1 MAKPP
6 ITIADVAY
14 LTGLFDG
21 EGCVTYKQYY
31 DRKRKDR
38 PRRYKTWRIALEMSM
53 TDEGVIRW
61 VHEVTGVGTVRLNV
75 KNKSPSSKPHWKD
88 QWRWRCSHREAL
100 KIAKLMWPYAIVK
113 LHKLEQIIDHYEPR
127 IQEPGDNVVD
137 LESERIIRRVRP

>member
-1 MAKPP
+1 MDP
-6 ITIADVAY
+6 IALADVAY

-21 EGCVTYKQYY
+21 EGCVTYKQYF

-38 PRRYKTWRIALEMSM
+38 PKRYKTWRIALEMSM